1 MYLLRNFSLI
11 RSFRSFLL
19 IVALFVFASSAFAGE
34 KAASSNTTIHSASE
48 VNYPPFSLIGA
59 DGLADGFSVEL
70 LRAALAAMGRDV
82 TFHIGTWSEV
92 RGLLERGE
100 IDALPLVGR
109 TPEREEIFDFTF
121 PYMTLRG
128 AIVVRQGTRGIR
140 TLADL
145 KGGQVAVMKGDN
157 AEEFL
162 RRKDHGINVHTTT
175 TFEDALRE
183 LSEGRHDAVVMQRL
197 VALRLLGE
205 SGITNLEIINNPI
218 EGFQQEFCFAVRE
231 GNRQGLALLN
241 EGLALV
247 FADGTYRRLHAKWF
261 AAMQLPADR
270 PVIVGGDHNYPPFE
284 YLNDKGQPTG
294 FAVELTNAIASE
306 MNLAV
311 QIRLGPWADT
321 VESLASGE
329 IDAIQGM
336 FYSAERERTFDFSP
350 SYLLSSY
357 IAVVRQGSGFPPE
370 SFEELNGKKLIVQ
383 KGDIIL
389 DVLAAQGLMNHVS
402 VVETQEDVLRAV
414 SDGNYDFALVP
425 RTNVLYLIEK
435 NGWTNLVPG
444 RHSFFSGEYS
454 YAVSNKN
461 AALLAEF
468 SEGLR
473 ILKESG
479 EYRRIYEKWLGLYDE
494 SPPTFL
500 SVLRYIAMVALPLL
514 VLLLIFIFWWWSMR
528 RQVEV
533 RTRDLRKSMEFQ
545 RAMFT
550 CSPVALY
557 SVDHEGI
564 VTAWNSSTERIF
576 GWTADEIIGKPLPI
590 VPEESQDEFKK
601 ILNEIINGSFFSGIE
616 LVRKKKDG
624 TLFDCS
630 LSAAPLL
637 DHNGKVVGSMAAME
651 DLTERKRSQLRI
663 EHLNRLLRTIRDVNQ
678 LIVREHDRDTL
689 MREAC
694 DLLVNNHGYLSALI
708 VMTDDH
714 DLPAAWAFEGL
725 AAESTELAALLKQ
738 GKLPPCCRHARNKKG
753 VMLVNERPNIC
764 SDCPVT
770 LGTANSQSLCVA
782 LRHDDKT
789 YGYLAAATE
798 INFVEDQEEQGLF
811 AEMAGDFAYALNVLE
826 REAEHRQGEMA
837 LRESESRFRMFA
849 ELAPVGVV
857 ILDDNEQTLFVS
869 SKFTELFGYTLRDLP
884 SVEEWWQLA
893 YPNENFRERVRREW
907 LSNIETAKRTH
918 TENRPMEYPV
928 TCKDGSVRQVVFRL
942 ATTGSLKF
950 VVLIDISERKHAEE
964 EREKLERQLIQAQKM
979 ESVGRLAG
987 GVAHDYNNVLG
998 VIIGFTE
1005 LAMDK
1010 TAPDDPLNEDLQ
1022 EVLNAARRATE
1033 ITRQLL
1039 AFARKQTIA
1048 PQVLNLNDTLDS
1060 MLKMLRRLIGEDI
1073 DLSWRPRSGLWSVK
1087 IDPSQLDQ
1095 LLANLC
1101 VNARDAIA
1109 DVGKITI
1116 ETRNVSF
1123 DEEYCTDHPGFSP
1136 GDFALLAVS
1145 DDGCGMD
1152 KEILDQLFEPF
1163 FTTKETGK
1171 GTGLG
1176 LATVYGI
1183 VKQNEG
1189 FINVYSE
1196 PGKGSTIKIYLP
1208 RHGSEAEGVREVAAA
1223 EIPQGQ
1229 GETILIVEDEAA
1241 ILRLAVKMLERQKYV
1256 VLEAAT
1262 PGRAVEIAK
1271 EHGGAIDLLIT
1282 DVIMPEM
1289 NGRDLANEMQVLYPE
1304 LKVLFMSGYTADV
1317 IAHRGVLDE
1326 GVNFVQKPFSNHGL
1340 AIKVREVL
1348 TR

>member
-1 MYLLRNFSLI
+1 MYLRNSSLI
-11 RSFRSFLL
+11 RSIRSFLL
-19 IVALFVFASSAFAGE
+19 IAALSVFASSTFAGE
-34 KAASSNTTIHSASE
+34 VAASSNSTIRSASE
-48 VNYPPFSLIGA
+48 IDYPPFSLVGA

-82 TFHIGTWSEV
+82 TFHIGPWSEV

-100 IDALPLVGR
+100 IDVLPLVGR

-121 PYMTLRG
+121 PYMSLRG
-128 AIVVRQGTRGIR
+128 AIVVRQGTKGIR

-162 RRKDHGINVHTTT
+162 RRRDHGINIHTTT
-175 TFEDALRE
+175 TFEDALKE

-205 SGITNLEIINNPI
+205 SGITNLQVINTPI

-231 GNRQGLALLN
+231 GNRQSLALLN

-261 AAMQLPADR
+261 AAMQLPDDR
-270 PVIVGGDHNYPPFE
+270 PIIVGGDYNYPPFE
-284 YLNDKGQPTG
+284 YLNDKGQPAG
-294 FAVELTNAIASE
+294 FAVELTQAIASE
-306 MNLAV
+306 MNIAV
-311 QIRLGPWADT
+311 QIRLGPWAET

-357 IAVVRQGSGFPPE
+357 IAVVRSDYGFPPE
-370 SFEELNGKKLIVQ
+370 SFEELDGKKLVVQ
-383 KGDIIL
+383 KGDILL
-389 DVLAAQGLMNHVS
+389 DVFAAQGLMNHVS

-414 SDGNYDFALVP
+414 SDGTYDCALVP
-425 RTNVLYLIEK
+425 RANVLYLIEK
-435 NGWTNLVPG
+435 NGWTNLITG
-444 RHSFFSGEYS
+444 KHSFFSGEYS
-454 YAVSNKN
+454 YAVANGK
-461 AALLAEF
+461 AALLAEL

-479 EYRRIYEKWLGLYDE
+479 EYRRIYEKWMGFYDE
-494 SPPTFL
+494 SPPSFL

-514 VLLLIFIFWWWSMR
+514 VLLLIFVFWWWSMR

-533 RTRDLRKSMEFQ
+533 RTRELRKSEEFQ
-545 RAMFT
+545 RAMIA

-557 SVDHEGI
+557 SIDHEGI

-576 GWTADEIIGKPLPI
+576 GWTAEEIIGRPLPI
-590 VPEESQDEFKK
+590 VPKESQDEFKA
-601 ILNEIINGSFFSGIE
+601 ILNQVLEGSAFSSIE
-616 LVRKKKDG
+616 LVRQKKDG

-637 DHNGKVVGSMAAME
+637 DDNGKVVGSMAAME

-663 EHLNRLLRTIRDVNQ
+663 VHLNRLLRTIRDVNQ

-689 MREAC
+689 IREAC
-694 DLLVNNHGYLSALI
+694 RLLVNNHGYLTALI
-708 VMTDDH
+708 MLTDDH
-714 DLPAAWAFEGL
+714 DRPESWALEGI
-725 AAESTELAALLKQ
+725 AAESAQLTALLKQ
-738 GKLPPCCRHARNKKG
+738 GKLPPCCKYAMRKQG
-753 VMLVNERPNIC
+753 VLLVDDRQKHC
-764 SDCPVT
+764 SNCPIT
-770 LGTANSQSLCVA
+770 LGCINSQSLCVA
-782 LRHDDKT
+782 LRYADRT
-789 YGYLAAATE
+789 YGYLAAGTE
-798 INFVEDQEEQGLF
+798 INFVVDQEEQGLF
-811 AEMAGDFAYALNVLE
+811 EELAGDFAYALNVLE
-826 REAEHRQGEMA
+826 REAEHRQSEMA
-837 LRESESRFRMFA
+837 LRESESRFRLFA

-857 ILDDNEQTLFVS
+857 ILDNNEKTLFVS
-869 SKFTELFGYTLRDLP
+869 SKFTELFGYTLGDLP

-893 YPNENFRERVRREW
+893 YPDEGFRDRVRREW
-907 LSNIETAKRTH
+907 LTNIDEAKRTH

-928 TCKDGSVRQVVFRL
+928 TCKDGSIRYVVFRL
-942 ATTGSLKF
+942 ATTGSLTF
-950 VVLIDISERKHAEE
+950 VVLIDISERKRAEE
-964 EREKLERQLIQAQKM
+964 EREKLEQQLIQAQKM

-987 GVAHDYNNVLG
+987 GVAHDYNNMLG

-1005 LAMDK
+1005 LAIGK
-1010 TAPDDPLNEDLQ
+1010 TTPGDPLNEDLQ
-1022 EVLNAARRATE
+1022 EVMDAARRATE

-1048 PQVLNLNDTLDS
+1048 PQVLNLNDTLES

-1073 DLSWRPRSGLWSVK
+1073 DLSWRPGAGLWSVN

-1116 ETRNVSF
+1116 ETRNVTF
-1123 DEEYCTDHPGFSP
+1123 DEEYCSYHPGFSP

-1152 KEILDQLFEPF
+1152 KTILDQLFEPF
-1163 FTTKETGK
+1163 FTTKGTGK

-1208 RHGSEAEGVREVAAA
+1208 RHGSEPVGAREVTAT
-1223 EIPQGQ
+1223 EIPQGH

-1241 ILRLAVKMLERQKYV
+1241 ILRLASKMLERQGYT

-1262 PGRAVEIAK
+1262 PGRAVEIAS

-1289 NGRDLANEMQVLYPE
+1289 NGRDLANKLQVLYPE

-1340 AIKVREVL
+1340 AVKVREVL
-1348 TR
+1348 TS

>member
-1 MYLLRNFSLI
+1 
-11 RSFRSFLL
+11 L
-19 IVALFVFASSAFAGE
+19 IVALFIFASSTFASE
-34 KAASSNTTIHSASE
+34 KAALSSPTIRSASE
-48 VNYPPFSLIGA
+48 IDYPPFSMVGA

-82 TFHIGTWSEV
+82 TFHIGHWSEV

-100 IDALPLVGR
+100 IEVLPLVGR

-121 PYMTLRG
+121 PYMTLHG

-145 KGGQVAVMKGDN
+145 KGGQVAVMKSDS

-162 RRKDHGINVHTTT
+162 RREDRGINIHTTPS
-175 TFEDALRE
+175 FEDALKE

-197 VALRLLGE
+197 VALRLIAE
-205 SGITNLEIINNPI
+205 SGITNLQIINAPI

-231 GNRQGLALLN
+231 GKRQSLALLN

-261 AAMQLPADR
+261 AAMQLPVDR
-270 PVIVGGDHNYPPFE
+270 PIIVGGDHNFPPFE

-294 FAVELTNAIASE
+294 FAVELTQAIASE
-306 MNLAV
+306 MNIAV
-311 QIRLGPWADT
+311 QIRLGPWAET
-321 VESLASGE
+321 VDILTSGE

-336 FYSAERERTFDFSP
+336 FYSAARERTFDFSP
-350 SYLLSSY
+350 SYLPSSY
-357 IAVVRQGSGFPPE
+357 IAVVRLDSGFPPK
-370 SFEELNGKKLIVQ
+370 SFEELAGKNLVVR
-383 KGDIIL
+383 KGDVIV
-389 DVLAAQGLMNHVS
+389 DVLAAQGLMDLVT
-402 VVETQEDVLRAV
+402 VVESQEDALLAV
-414 SDGNYDFALVP
+414 SDGRYDCALIP
-425 RTNVLYLIEK
+425 RMNAVYLIEK
-435 NGWTNLVPG
+435 NTWTNLIPG

-454 YAVSNKN
+454 YAVSNGK

-473 ILKESG
+473 LLKESG
-479 EYRRIYEKWLGLYDE
+479 EYRRIYEKWMGLYDE
-494 SPPTFL
+494 SPPSFL

-533 RTRDLRKSMEFQ
+533 RTMDLRKSEEFQ
-545 RAMFT
+545 RAMIA

-557 SVDHEGI
+557 SVDHNGI
-564 VTAWNSSTERIF
+564 VTAWNSSTERLF
-576 GWTADEIIGKPLPI
+576 GWTAEEIIGSPLPI
-590 VPEESQDEFKK
+590 VPEESQDEFKA
-601 ILNEIINGSFFSGIE
+601 ILNEVINGSAFSSIE
-616 LVRKKKDG
+616 LVREKKDG

-637 DHNGKVVGSMAAME
+637 DDNGKVVGSMAAME
-651 DLTERKRSQLRI
+651 DLTERNRSQFRI
-663 EHLNRLLRTIRDVNQ
+663 RHLNRLLRTIRDVNQ
-678 LIVREHDRDTL
+678 LIVREHDRHTL
-689 MREAC
+689 IREAC
-694 DLLVNNHGYLSALI
+694 RLLVTNRGYPSALI
-708 VMTDDH
+708 ILVDDNN
-714 DLPAAWAFEGL
+714 LPVSWVLEGIKGD
-725 AAESTELAALLKQ
+725 SVQLAALLKQ
-738 GKLPPCCRHARNKKG
+738 GTLPSCFKLVKQKQVVA
-753 VMLVNERPNIC
+753 LVGDRQKIC
-764 SDCPVT
+764 DDCPIFSDCT
-770 LGTANSQSLCVA
+770 ESQSLCAV
-782 LRHDDKT
+782 LIYNGKT
-789 YGYLAAATE
+789 YGYLAAAIE
-798 INFVEDQEEQGLF
+798 NGLEVDEEEQSLF

-826 REAEHRQGEMA
+826 REAEHRQSEMA
-837 LRESESRFRMFA
+837 LRESESRFRLFA

-869 SKFTELFGYTLRDLP
+869 SKFTELFGYTLDDLP

-893 YPNENFRERVRREW
+893 YPNENFRDRVRREW
-907 LSNIETAKRTH
+907 LTKIEEAKRID
-918 TENRPMEYPV
+918 TEHRPMEYPV
-928 TCKDGSVRQVVFRL
+928 TCKDGSIRQVVFRL
-942 ATTGSLKF
+942 ATTGSLTF
-950 VVLIDISERKHAEE
+950 VVLIDISERKRAEE
-964 EREKLERQLIQAQKM
+964 EREKLEHQLIQAQKM

-987 GVAHDYNNVLG
+987 GVAHDYNNMLG

-1005 LAMDK
+1005 LAIGK
-1010 TAPDDPLNEDLQ
+1010 ITLDDPLNEDLQ

-1048 PQVLNLNDTLDS
+1048 PQVLNLNDTLES

-1073 DLSWRPRSGLWSVK
+1073 DLSWRPGAGLWSVN

-1123 DEEYCTDHPGFSP
+1123 DEEYCSDHPGFSP

-1152 KEILDQLFEPF
+1152 KTILDQLFEPF
-1163 FTTKETGK
+1163 FTTKSTGK

-1223 EIPQGQ
+1223 EIPQGH

-1241 ILRLAVKMLERQKYV
+1241 ILRLAVKMLERQQYI

-1262 PGRAVEIAK
+1262 PGRAVEIAR

-1289 NGRDLANEMQVLYPE
+1289 NGRDLANELQVLYPR
-1304 LKVLFMSGYTADV
+1304 LKVLFMSGYTASV

-1340 AIKVREVL
+1340 AVKVREVL

>member
-1 MYLLRNFSLI
+1 MYLRKSSLV
-11 RSFRSFLL
+11 RSFHSFLL
-19 IVALFVFASSAFAGE
+19 VVVLFVFVPSIFAGE
-34 KAASSNTTIHSASE
+34 KAALSSPAIRSASE
-48 VNYPPFSLIGA
+48 IDYPPFSLVDA
-59 DGLADGFSVEL
+59 DGSADGFSVEL

-82 TFHIGTWSEV
+82 TFHIGPWSEV
-92 RGLLERGE
+92 RSLLERGE
-100 IDALPLVGR
+100 IEVLPLVGR
-109 TPEREEIFDFTF
+109 TLEREEIFDFTF
-121 PYMTLRG
+121 PYMSLRG
-128 AIVVRQGTRGIR
+128 AIVVRQGTRGMS

-145 KGGQVAVMKGDN
+145 KGREVAVMDGDN

-162 RRKDHGINVHTTT
+162 KRQDRGINIHTTP
-175 TFEDALRE
+175 TFEAALRE

-197 VALRLLGE
+197 VALRLLSE
-205 SGITNLEIINNPI
+205 SGISNLQILNTPV
-218 EGFQQEFCFAVRE
+218 EGFQQDFCFAVRE
-231 GNRQGLALLN
+231 GNRQVLSLLN

-261 AAMQLPADR
+261 AALQLPVDR
-270 PVIVGGDHNYPPFE
+270 PVIIGGDHNYPPFE
-284 YLNDKGQPTG
+284 YLDDKGQPTG
-294 FAVELTNAIASE
+294 FAVELTHAIAAK
-306 MNLAV
+306 MNVAV
-311 QIRLGPWADT
+311 QIRLGPWAET
-321 VESLASGE
+321 VESLANGE
-329 IDAIQGM
+329 IDAIQGI
-336 FYSAERERTFDFSP
+336 FYSTARERTFDFSP

-357 IAVVRQGSGFPPE
+357 IAVIRQDSGFPPE
-370 SFEELNGKKLIVQ
+370 SFEELVGKKLVVQ
-383 KGDIIL
+383 KGDVIL
-389 DVLAAQGLMNHVS
+389 DTLSAQGLTNHVS
-402 VVETQEDVLRAV
+402 VVETQEDALGAV
-414 SDGNYDFALVP
+414 SDGSYDCALVP
-425 RTNVLYLIEK
+425 RISAHYLIDK
-435 NGWTNLVPG
+435 YGWTNLLPG

-454 YAVSNKN
+454 YAVSNGN
-461 AALLAEF
+461 AALLTEF

-479 EYRRIYEKWLGLYDE
+479 EYRYIYEKWLGLYDE
-494 SPPTFL
+494 PPSILF

-514 VLLLIFIFWWWSMR
+514 VLLLIFISWWWSMR
-528 RQVEV
+528 RQVDI
-533 RTRDLRKSMEFQ
+533 RTRDLRKSVEFQ
-545 RAMFT
+545 RAMFV

-576 GWTADEIIGKPLPI
+576 GWTAEEVIGKPLPI
-590 VPEESQDEFKK
+590 VPKESQDEFKK
-601 ILNEIINGSFFSGIE
+601 ILNEIINGSVFSGIE
-616 LVRKKKDG
+616 LVRQKKDG

-694 DLLVNNHGYLSALI
+694 HLLVHNHGYLSALI

-714 DLPAAWAFEGL
+714 DLPVTWTFEGL
-725 AAESTELAALLKQ
+725 AAESTQLAALLEQ
-738 GKLPPCCRHARNKKG
+738 GKLPPCCQHARNKKG
-753 VMLVNERPNIC
+753 VMLVNDRPKLC
-764 SDCPVT
+764 GDCPVT
-770 LGTANSQSLCVA
+770 LGSANSQSLCVA

-826 REAEHRQGEMA
+826 REAEHRQSEMA

-857 ILDDNEQTLFVS
+857 ILDDDEQTLFVS

-884 SVEEWWQLA
+884 SAEEWWQLA

-907 LSNIETAKRTH
+907 LANIETAKRTH

-950 VVLIDISERKHAEE
+950 VVLIDISERRYAEE

-987 GVAHDYNNVLG
+987 GVAHDYNNMLG

-1005 LAMDK
+1005 LAIDK
-1010 TAPDDPLNEDLQ
+1010 TAPGDPLNEDLQ

-1048 PQVLNLNDTLDS
+1048 PQVLNLNDTLES

-1073 DLSWRPRSGLWSVK
+1073 DLSWRPRAGLWSVK

-1152 KEILDQLFEPF
+1152 KEILEQLFEPF

-1196 PGKGSTIKIYLP
+1196 PGKGTTIKIYLP
-1208 RHGSEAEGVREVAAA
+1208 RHGSETERVRGSASA
-1223 EIPQGQ
+1223 EIPRGN

-1241 ILRLAVKMLERQKYV
+1241 ILRLAVRMLERQKYT

-1262 PGRAVEIAK
+1262 PGRAVEIAR

-1289 NGRDLANEMQVLYPE
+1289 NGRDLANELQVLYPS

-1326 GVNFVQKPFSNHGL
+1326 GVSFIQKPFSNQGL
-1340 AIKVREVL
+1340 GVKVREVL

>member
-1 MYLLRNFSLI
+1 MYLRKFSLI

-19 IVALFVFASSAFAGE
+19 IVALFGFASSTFASE
-34 KAASSNTTIHSASE
+34 KAASFNPTIRSASE
-48 VNYPPFSLIGA
+48 IDYPPFSMVGA

-70 LRAALAAMGRDV
+70 LRAALVAMGRNV
-82 TFHIGTWSEV
+82 TFHIDRWSEV

-100 IDALPLVGR
+100 VEVLPLVGR

-121 PYMTLRG
+121 PYMSLRG
-128 AIVVRQGTRGIR
+128 AIVVRQGTKGIR

-145 KGGQVAVMKGDN
+145 KGGHVGVMKGDN

-162 RRKDHGINVHTTT
+162 RRKDHGINIHTTP

-205 SGITNLEIINNPI
+205 SGITNLQILNTPI
-218 EGFQQEFCFAVRE
+218 EGFQQDFCFAVRE
-231 GNRQGLALLN
+231 GNRESLALLN

-261 AAMQLPADR
+261 AAMQLPVDR

-284 YLNDKGQPTG
+284 YLDDKGQPTG
-294 FAVELTNAIASE
+294 FAVDLTQAIAGK
-306 MNLAV
+306 MNMAV
-311 QIRLGPWADT
+311 QVRLGPWAET
-321 VESLASGE
+321 VKSLADGE

-336 FYSAERERTFDFSP
+336 FYSAARERTFDFSP

-357 IAVVRQGSGFPPE
+357 IAVVRSDSGFPPE
-370 SFEELNGKKLIVQ
+370 SFEELGGKNLVVQ
-383 KGDIIL
+383 KGDVIL
-389 DVLAAQGLMNHVS
+389 DVLAAQGLMSRVD
-402 VVETQEDVLRAV
+402 VVETQEDVLGAV
-414 SDGNYDFALVP
+414 SDGSYDCALVP
-425 RTNVLYLIEK
+425 RISVLYLIEK
-435 NGWTNLVPG
+435 YGWTNLTPG

-454 YAVSNKN
+454 YAVSNGQ

-479 EYRRIYEKWLGLYDE
+479 EYRRIYEKWMGLYDE
-494 SPPTFL
+494 SPPSFL
-500 SVLRYIAMVALPLL
+500 IVLRYVAMVALPLL
-514 VLLLIFIFWWWSMR
+514 VLLVIFVFWWWSMR

-533 RTRDLRKSMEFQ
+533 RTRDLRKSEEFQ
-545 RAMFT
+545 RAMIG

-576 GWTADEIIGKPLPI
+576 GWTAEEIIGKPLPI
-590 VPEESQDEFKK
+590 VPEESQDEFKT
-601 ILNEIINGSFFSGIE
+601 ILNKVINGSVFSSIE
-616 LVRKKKDG
+616 LVRQKKDG

-637 DHNGKVVGSMAAME
+637 DDNGKVVGSMAAME
-651 DLTERKRSQLRI
+651 DLTERNRSLLRI
-663 EHLNRLLRTIRDVNQ
+663 EHLNRLLKTIRDVNQ

-689 MREAC
+689 IREAC
-694 DLLVNNHGYLSALI
+694 SLLVNNHGYLSALI
-708 VMTDDH
+708 MMTDDH
-714 DLPAAWAFEGL
+714 DRPVSWALEGI
-725 AAESTELAALLKQ
+725 AAESTELSALLEQ
-738 GKLPPCCRHARNKKG
+738 GKLPPCCKYALQKEG
-753 VMLVNERPNIC
+753 VLLVDDRPKVC
-764 SDCPVT
+764 GDCPVT
-770 LGTANSQSLCVA
+770 LGSINSQSLCVA
-782 LRHDDKT
+782 LRHEDKT

-798 INFVEDQEEQGLF
+798 INFVVDQQEQGLF

-826 REAEHRQGEMA
+826 REAEHRQSEMA
-837 LRESESRFRMFA
+837 LRESESRFRLFA

-857 ILDDNEQTLFVS
+857 ILDDNERTLFVS
-869 SKFTELFGYTLRDLP
+869 SKFTELFGYTLEDLP
-884 SVEEWWQLA
+884 SAEEWWQLA
-893 YPNENFRERVRREW
+893 YPNEDFRERVRREW
-907 LSNIETAKRTH
+907 LAKIEAAKRTH
-918 TENRPMEYPV
+918 SENRPMEYPV
-928 TCKDGSVRQVVFRL
+928 HCKDGSIRQVVFRL

-950 VVLIDISERKHAEE
+950 IVLIDISERKRAEE
-964 EREKLERQLIQAQKM
+964 ERDKLERQLMQAQKM

-987 GVAHDYNNVLG
+987 GVAHDYNNMLG

-1005 LAMDK
+1005 LALDK
-1010 TAPDDPLNEDLQ
+1010 TNPDDPLNEDLQ
-1022 EVLNAARRATE
+1022 EVLGAARRATE

-1048 PQVLNLNDTLDS
+1048 PQVLNLNDTLES

-1073 DLSWRPRSGLWSVK
+1073 DLSWRPSTGLWPVK

-1116 ETRNVSF
+1116 ETRNISF
-1123 DEEYCTDHPGFSP
+1123 DEEYCSDHPGFFP

-1152 KEILDQLFEPF
+1152 KTILDQLFEPF
-1163 FTTKETGK
+1163 FTTKGTGK

-1208 RHGSEAEGVREVAAA
+1208 RHGSEADEVREVAAA
-1223 EIPQGQ
+1223 EIPQGH

-1241 ILRLAVKMLERQKYV
+1241 ILRLAAKMLERQKYV
-1256 VLEAAT
+1256 VLEAAS

-1271 EHGGAIDLLIT
+1271 EHGGAIDLLMT

-1289 NGRDLANEMQVLYPE
+1289 NGRDLASELQVLCPG
-1304 LKVLFMSGYTADV
+1304 LKVLFMSGYTANV

-1326 GVNFVQKPFSNHGL
+1326 GVNFIQKPFSNHGL
-1340 AIKVREVL
+1340 AVKVREVL
-1348 TR
+1348 AR